1 MAWSLT
7 VFGQT
12 FQGLVDEG
20 DVLFIYIEPEKTK
33 TSSRASTNTVQ
44 ELQRLTHQIVVGL
57 VILATKEVLQL
68 GSAQNEGAKS
78 KRRGKRSFNAANLLV
93 SNWWMP

>member
-7 VFGQT
+7 VFSQT

-20 DVLFIYIEPEKTK
+20 YILFIYIEPEKTK
-33 TSSRASTNTVQ
+33 TSSSASTNTVQ

-68 GSAQNEGAKS
+68 GSAQNGGAKS
-78 KRRGKRSFNAANLLV
+78 ERRGKRSFILPFCWGLIG
-93 SNWWMP
+93 

>member
-7 VFGQT
+7 VFSQT

-20 DVLFIYIEPEKTK
+20 YVLFIYIEPEKTK
-33 TSSRASTNTVQ
+33 TSSSASTNTVQ

-57 VILATKEVLQL
+57 VILWRKYVL
-68 GSAQNEGAKS
+68 
-78 KRRGKRSFNAANLLV
+78 FCLLLTLWV
-93 SNWWMP
+93 